1 MAIYARVKHYL
12 PWIKSTVNKL
22 GRCERWKDQ
31 KNKDNK
37 DNVNED
43 NDNVDN
49 NNEDINNN
57 DDETKTITA

>member
-1 MAIYARVKHYL
+1 MAIYARVKHYM

-31 KNKDNK
+31 RNKDI
-37 DNVNED
+37 VNED

-49 NNEDINNN
+49 NNNEDRNNN
-57 DDETKTITA
+57 DDEK